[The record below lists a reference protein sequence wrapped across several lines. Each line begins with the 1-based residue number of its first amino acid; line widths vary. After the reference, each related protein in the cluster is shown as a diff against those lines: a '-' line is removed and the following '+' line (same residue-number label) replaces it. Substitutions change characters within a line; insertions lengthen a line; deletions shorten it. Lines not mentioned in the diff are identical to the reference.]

1 MRFIHFCLRSSPYS
15 TPPVPPTFA
24 LAPCPGPSRRPKIRH
39 GNCANQ
45 EATRPACPWAVPGTG
60 RASATIPRA
69 PHTKNIMESTLFLP
83 YPMSGKDT
91 VIESVAIIAAT
102 GTAAS
107 TAVGVT
113 ALARGESRGAPGMS
127 KALSR
132 LGQSVGGG
140 RHADRRG
147 RGGGDRCPGRLSAIS
162 RNSGRPVVAPAVSD
176 ASTRIAPSQT
186 SCSCSAHEP
195 VLSRLTAT
203 QTEQTYICKLGTG
216 TVQEGVF
223 FLCSDLPPKQRR
235 SRVYPE
241 TTALPHRLARRIP
254 FCFRIRQNDGVR

>member
-1 MRFIHFCLRSSPYS
+1 MPVSGARHRPRLCNDPSGTAYEEHHGIYTFPTISMSS
-15 TPPVPPTFA
+15 
-24 LAPCPGPSRRPKIRH
+24 K
-39 GNCANQ
+39 
-45 EATRPACPWAVPGTG
+45 GT
-60 RASATIPRA
+60 A
-69 PHTKNIMESTLFLP
+69 
-83 YPMSGKDT
+83 
-91 VIESVAIIAAT
+91 IESVAIIAAT

-113 ALARGESRGAPGMS
+113 ALARGESRGAPGVS

-132 LGQSVGGG
+132 LGQSVGG
-140 RHADRRG
+140 RRG

-162 RNSGRPVVAPAVSD
+162 GNSGRPVVAPAVGD

-223 FLCSDLPPKQRR
+223 FLCSDLPLKQRR

-241 TTALPHRLARRIP
+241 TTAFPHRLVRRIP

>member
-1 MRFIHFCLRSSPYS
+1 MRFIHSCLRSSPYS

-24 LAPCPGPSRRPKIRH
+24 LAPCPWR
-39 GNCANQ
+39 
-45 EATRPACPWAVPGTG
+45 V
-60 RASATIPRA
+60 
-69 PHTKNIMESTLFLP
+69 
-83 YPMSGKDT
+83 
-91 VIESVAIIAAT
+91 
-102 GTAAS
+102 
-107 TAVGVT
+107 
-113 ALARGESRGAPGMS
+113 SRGAGRVQG
-127 KALSR
+127 AVAAR
-132 LGQSVGGG
+132 TVRGG

-162 RNSGRPVVAPAVSD
+162 RSSGRPVVAPAVGD
-176 ASTRIAPSQT
+176 ASTGIAPSQT
-186 SCSCSAHEP
+186 SCSCSAHEL

-241 TTALPHRLARRIP
+241 TTAFPHQLARRIP